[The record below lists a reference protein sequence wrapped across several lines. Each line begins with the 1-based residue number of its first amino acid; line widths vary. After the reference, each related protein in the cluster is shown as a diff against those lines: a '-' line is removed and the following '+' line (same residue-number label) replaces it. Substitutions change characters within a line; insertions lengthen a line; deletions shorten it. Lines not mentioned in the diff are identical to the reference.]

1 MYYVITIKCKVPMRE
16 TETMTNL
23 YAIRANNKMTMRE
36 FALQLGAYL
45 GRTGFVGFEYVSSK
59 TIPQKLITIDTYICT
74 MTENNCL
81 KNNGCNLW
89 PIA

>member
-1 MYYVITIKCKVPMRE
+1 MYYVITVKCKVPMCE
-16 TETMTNL
+16 NKKITTL
-23 YAIRANNKMTMRE
+23 YAIRADKMTMRE

-45 GRTGFVGFEYVSSK
+45 GRTVVVGFEYVSAK
-59 TIPQKLITIDTYICT
+59 TIPQNLITRKTYICS

-81 KNNGCNLW
+81 QNNGCYLW

>member
-1 MYYVITIKCKVPMRE
+1 MYYVITVKCKVLMRE
-16 TETMTNL
+16 NETMTNL
-23 YAIRANNKMTMRE
+23 YAIRADKMTMRE

-45 GRTGFVGFEYVSSK
+45 GRTGVIGFKYVSAK
-59 TIPQKLITIDTYICT
+59 TIPQKLITRNTYICS

>member
-1 MYYVITIKCKVPMRE
+1 MYYVITVKRKVPMRE
-16 TETMTNL
+16 NETMTNL
-23 YAIRANNKMTMRE
+23 YAIRADKMAMRE

-45 GRTGFVGFEYVSSK
+45 GRTGVIGFKYVSAK
-59 TIPQKLITIDTYICT
+59 TIPQKLITRDTYICS
-74 MTENNCL
+74 MAENNCL